1 MSAPGR
7 APVPKF
13 SSFKPAIKRPV
24 DAERQQEA
32 PVKRR
37 RSSSPGSERTHHHR
51 RQKNESG
58 RHARPL
64 DTSTPVKAS
73 IRHESPTD
81 NHLYMIDRK
90 GDPQNWSYQRL
101 HKYAIP
107 NYYRTGY
114 GNILGLANRIKIDRE
129 TSVEDKI
136 YLIDTRRLPAL
147 SKERSLLKRPKLNPI
162 SELRIDSRLHDQ
174 AFDST
179 TDFIPLRSVRPLTR
193 RSTPSPDPDALLE
206 IKALHNSKPS
216 PAKPADADLVYAS
229 SDGETGTSDLDA
241 ATRQRTIELSRR
253 TRIEP
258 ASLEAWLELIA
269 HQERLLRPAN
279 PAVVLADL
287 SNSERRSLADLRL
300 HIFEKASKC
309 IPVNDKSAR
318 ETLFHAMFQEASIVW
333 ALPKYLQKLRD
344 AIRELP
350 ASFLLWTMYLG
361 AAQTKSIGFRFEE
374 GKAFFLESL
383 RSMRAACPASRTPPD
398 EEIQDMH
405 LYILLRYTTYLRE
418 AGYSEL
424 SIGLWQGLVE
434 FHLFRPDL
442 NPGTDLG
449 AAVQCFE
456 KFWESEVPRFGE
468 HNGQGWRNNVSGG
481 SEPAE
486 DMCIVEQ
493 QVLSPGHPFRSF
505 AISEEKLSDTL
516 PFPGRTSE
524 EIASG
529 DPFHIIF
536 FSDIKDVLE
545 ATPFQFSQR
554 NLIDAFLCYLG
565 LPARPSSA
573 RPSDHASR

>member
-1 MSAPGR
+1 
-7 APVPKF
+7 
-13 SSFKPAIKRPV
+13 
-24 DAERQQEA
+24 
-32 PVKRR
+32 
-37 RSSSPGSERTHHHR
+37 
-51 RQKNESG
+51 
-58 RHARPL
+58 
-64 DTSTPVKAS
+64 
-73 IRHESPTD
+73 
-81 NHLYMIDRK
+81 
-90 GDPQNWSYQRL
+90 
-101 HKYAIP
+101 
-107 NYYRTGY
+107 
-114 GNILGLANRIKIDRE
+114 
-129 TSVEDKI
+129 
-136 YLIDTRRLPAL
+136 
-147 SKERSLLKRPKLNPI
+147 
-162 SELRIDSRLHDQ
+162 
-174 AFDST
+174 
-179 TDFIPLRSVRPLTR
+179 
-193 RSTPSPDPDALLE
+193 
-206 IKALHNSKPS
+206 
-216 PAKPADADLVYAS
+216 
-229 SDGETGTSDLDA
+229 
-241 ATRQRTIELSRR
+241 
-253 TRIEP
+253 
-258 ASLEAWLELIA
+258 
-269 HQERLLRPAN
+269 
-279 PAVVLADL
+279 
-287 SNSERRSLADLRL
+287 
-300 HIFEKASKC
+300 
-309 IPVNDKSAR
+309 
-318 ETLFHAMFQEASIVW
+318 
-333 ALPKYLQKLRD
+333 
-344 AIRELP
+344 
-350 ASFLLWTMYLG
+350 
-361 AAQTKSIGFRFEE
+361 
-374 GKAFFLESL
+374 
-383 RSMRAACPASRTPPD
+383 
-398 EEIQDMH
+398 MH